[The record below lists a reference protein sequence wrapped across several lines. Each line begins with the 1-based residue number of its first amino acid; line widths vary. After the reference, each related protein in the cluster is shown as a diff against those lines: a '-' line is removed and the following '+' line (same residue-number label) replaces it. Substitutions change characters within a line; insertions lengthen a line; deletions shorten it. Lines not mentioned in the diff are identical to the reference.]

1 MRMIVIYVE
10 NANTVH
16 MKTQFTLSCLNE
28 FKACCHLKFYG
39 CSISAAQCEIFHY
52 SKIVDFNCRELLNR
66 RLVSVIFLL
75 NIFLHS
81 ECVIISLP
89 NKILSLA
96 EFLSLSEIYNSYSV
110 IILV

>member
-39 CSISAAQCEIFHY
+39 CSISAAQCEIFLTPK
-52 SKIVDFNCRELLNR
+52 SLTLIVESCLIVGWLMLFFTKY
-66 RLVSVIFLL
+66 IFALRVCD
-75 NIFLHS
+75 N
-81 ECVIISLP
+81 
-89 NKILSLA
+89 
-96 EFLSLSEIYNSYSV
+96 
-110 IILV
+110 